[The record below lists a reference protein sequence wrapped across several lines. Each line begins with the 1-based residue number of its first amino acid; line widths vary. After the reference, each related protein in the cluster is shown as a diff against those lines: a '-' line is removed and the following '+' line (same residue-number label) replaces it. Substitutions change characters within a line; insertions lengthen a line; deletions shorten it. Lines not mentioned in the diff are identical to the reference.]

1 MPDTPTEFKNLWC
14 EKFPLLYDT
23 KYMLSVSNT
32 MFNEIG
38 INTNLQDSYDLLVK
52 YKEEIPL
59 INIEKEFNRYEVKKT
74 DECFFSHEAGFDSFM
89 TGYVF
94 FKMLALQSKIRIG

>member
-1 MPDTPTEFKNLWC
+1 MKNIL
-14 EKFPLLYDT
+14 
-23 KYMLSVSNT
+23 
-32 MFNEIG
+32 
-38 INTNLQDSYDLLVK
+38 K

-74 DECFFSHEAGFDSFM
+74 EECFFSHEAGFDSFM

-94 FKMLALQSKIRIG
+94 FKILALQSKIELRNYFILFFSFRFRFFSYE